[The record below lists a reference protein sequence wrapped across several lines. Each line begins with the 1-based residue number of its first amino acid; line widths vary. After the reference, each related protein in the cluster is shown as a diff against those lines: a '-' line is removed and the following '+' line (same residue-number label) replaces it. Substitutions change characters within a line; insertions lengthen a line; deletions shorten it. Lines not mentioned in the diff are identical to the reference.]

1 MSRVVSSLPGLNR
14 DLQRNKSCIY
24 YLCITIQAVTLDLNM
39 SERLV
44 LSYFSTTDHTDI
56 SSDHAFLKDSGRPDN
71 EVDDGEQQHRKRV
84 EDVESDLAVGETRAC
99 SSSVLGYSVA

>member
-1 MSRVVSSLPGLNR
+1 MSRVVSFLPDLDR
-14 DLQRNKSCIY
+14 DLRRTKSCIY
-24 YLCITIQAVTLDLNM
+24 HLCITIQAVTLDLNM

-84 EDVESDLAVGETRAC
+84 EDVESDFAMSETRTC
-99 SSSVLGYSVA
+99 SSSILGYSVA